1 MTATVKAPSRK
12 KKPRILLV
20 DDDAD
25 LLRLVRLRLEANELD
40 VNAVNSAEKAMTELA
55 RYRPNVVITDLK
67 MPGMDGMALFELIQQ
82 RYLHLPV
89 IILTA
94 HGTIPDAVAA
104 TQKGVFSYLVK
115 PFDASILLSSI
126 EKALGQQSNGTANS
140 GSGDDKA
147 WRQGIICASPA
158 MENLLQQT
166 HAAATTDVSILIQSE
181 TGTGK
186 ELLAQAIHKASS
198 RRDGAFMAVNC
209 AAIPE
214 ALLESELFGHTAGAF
229 TGANKSHDGLFKAAN
244 GGTVFLDEIGDM
256 PQSAQA
262 KLLRVLEQG
271 EVRPVGSTDTIK
283 VDVRIVSAT
292 HQNLTEKV
300 KDGSF
305 REDLFYRLN
314 VMTLELPPLT
324 ERREDIP
331 LLARHF
337 SNLLNERHG
346 KDCRNFAPDA
356 MEMLVAAPWP
366 GNVRQLLNVVEQ
378 CVVLCTGSLISRNL
392 VEKALRSK
400 PDKLLNLNDARD
412 RFEHDYLV
420 RLLNLAEGNIALAAR
435 LAERNRSEFY
445 NLLRRHGLD
454 PAHFRKTTSDEQT

>member
-1 MTATVKAPSRK
+1 MKD
-12 KKPRILLV
+12 KPRILLV

-25 LLRLVRLRLEANELD
+25 LLRLVRLRLEANNLD
-40 VNAVNSAEKAMTELA
+40 VNAVNSAEKAMTELS
-55 RYRPNVVITDLK
+55 RYRPNVVITDLR
-67 MPGMDGMALFELIQQ
+67 MPGMDGMALFEVIQQ

-104 TQKGVFSYLVK
+104 TQQGVFSYLVK

-126 EKALGQQSNGTANS
+126 KKALAQQNATATS
-140 GSGDDKA
+140 PTADDEQ
-147 WRQGIICASPA
+147 WRAGIICASPV

-166 HAAATTDVSILIQSE
+166 RAAAATDVSILIQSE

-186 ELLAQAIHKASS
+186 ELLAQAIHKAST
-198 RRDGAFMAVNC
+198 RKEAAFMAVNC

-214 ALLESELFGHTAGAF
+214 SLLESELFGHTAGAF
-229 TGANKSHDGLFKAAN
+229 TGATKSHDGLFKAAD

-256 PQSAQA
+256 PMSAQA

-271 EVRPVGSTDTIK
+271 EVRPIGSTDTVN

-292 HQNLTEKV
+292 HQNLKEKV
-300 KDGSF
+300 ADGNF

-337 SNLLNERHG
+337 ARHLSERHG
-346 KDCRNFAPDA
+346 KNSHNFAPDA

-378 CVVLCTGSLISRNL
+378 CVVLSTSALISRNL
-392 VEKALRSK
+392 VEKALNSK
-400 PDKLLNLNDARD
+400 PDRLLNLNDARD

-420 RLLNLAEGNIALAAR
+420 RLLNLAEGNISLAAR

-445 NLLRRHGLD
+445 NLLRRHDLD
-454 PAHFRKTTSDEQT
+454 PAEFRKSSHNAAD